1 VILNKKQDYKG
12 EKMQVEQVR
21 DGKFNYFILSDEPGL
36 VEIINKTYLVDLTL
50 ENCENLKRYCTKL
63 HYSQNIPVDYNK
75 VILEAVDEYLKKRIT
90 GKDLKEFEKM
100 QAEEKQAKEKTR
112 EKELPKFDW
121 DLANK
126 K

>member
-1 VILNKKQDYKG
+1 MQEYKEG
-12 EKMQVEQVR
+12 KMQVEQVR

-63 HYSQNIPVDYNK
+63 HYSKNVPVDYNK
-75 VILEAVDEYLKKRIT
+75 VILEATDEYLKKHIT

-100 QAEEKQAKEKTR
+100 QAEEEQAKEKAKVK
-112 EKELPKFDW
+112 KEPKFDW
-121 DLANK
+121 DLDNK